1 MLWQFTIAW
10 TETSDVKMTFL
21 EIFLSFKALGNL
33 IYCSCAAGT
42 KIYVVTKIGR
52 YFLNLIDKHFHQD
65 HKFYK
70 IFNKNCKKVSYSCM
84 LNTKSAI
91 ISCNR

>member
-42 KIYVVTKIGR
+42 KIYVVTKI
-52 YFLNLIDKHFHQD
+52 
-65 HKFYK
+65 
-70 IFNKNCKKVSYSCM
+70 
-84 LNTKSAI
+84 
-91 ISCNR
+91 